1 MKRVV
6 AVGVGVLGVGVV
18 VSVLVLF
25 IPQTVQFRKTFMRR
39 CEEFPQHNYSCK
51 DTLDT
56 FEGAYVDKEPFS
68 FSEQNYD
75 PLFEKI
81 PFTHASSKTM
91 LWSDTKAL
99 VHDFTKKRDCFIT
112 LEDTLLGFVMDGQK
126 WCGLKGNKETF
137 SVFCELV
144 KNNNPV
150 ISFWKNASARFAA
163 YASGEVTAM
172 LNGGLKTPYN
182 PNSIFAS
189 IEVKRL
195 FSPKVTRLTIVLLTD
210 KENVKKCNENE
221 SLQNLKNELAQKG
234 ILYSCKEV
242 TRILALAIV
251 VVSLCPFSHPPEK
264 TVLWSNKEEHAQR
277 YGIFKRCFTL
287 ESTSVGRFLEGLPKL
302 ISKDGEELPDNI
314 KQAVRLLWFTASERI
329 AKYSSEEV
337 TVILDG
343 DREMPF
349 DLRRSCCSENNLR
362 ELRKALDPNI
372 SLTCEKAPWIM
383 HEEISFYG
391 TMYIIYNEA
400 KKLMP

>member
-18 VSVLVLF
+18 VSLLVLF

-39 CEEFPQHNYSCK
+39 CEEFPQHNHSCK

-81 PFTHASSKTM
+81 SFTHASNKTM

-195 FSPKVTRLTIVLLTD
+195 FYPKVTRLTIVLLTD

-221 SLQNLKNELAQKG
+221 SLQNLKNELDQKG

-242 TRILALAIV
+242 TR
-251 VVSLCPFSHPPEK
+251 SHIRK
-264 TVLWSNKEEHAQR
+264 
-277 YGIFKRCFTL
+277 C
-287 ESTSVGRFLEGLPKL
+287 
-302 ISKDGEELPDNI
+302 I
-314 KQAVRLLWFTASERI
+314 K
-329 AKYSSEEV
+329 
-337 TVILDG
+337 
-343 DREMPF
+343 
-349 DLRRSCCSENNLR
+349 ENN
-362 ELRKALDPNI
+362 A
-372 SLTCEKAPWIM
+372 CGACW
-383 HEEISFYG
+383 
-391 TMYIIYNEA
+391 
-400 KKLMP
+400 